1 MLWEKMAD
9 VLKERRDQLK
19 ATHQADVD
27 GLKEEHEKNLK
38 NLGQESKNKVY
49 ILCFY
54 SSYC

>member
-1 MLWEKMAD
+1 MAD